1 VSGAGSDHF
10 FHNSENDM
18 ESKWYE
24 EFFHGLALDMWRNA
38 IGPEQTREEAGFIAE
53 ELGVAKG
60 AAILDV
66 PCGLGRHSLEL
77 ARLGYQVTG
86 LDLSV
91 DSLTEARRNASAAGL
106 SIDWVH
112 ADMTQ
117 VDRACGQERFE
128 GAFCFGNSFAYSD
141 YQDTLDFLSSVRRTL
156 KRGSLFVLE
165 TGLAA
170 ESLLPNLQLRRW
182 LPVGDLYMLSEA
194 TYKADSSQLQTRYT
208 FIRGSAIQTGT
219 ATYSVYTV
227 AELKR
232 MFATCG
238 LTVEAIYGS
247 TKRDAYA
254 LNSRLIL
261 VSRKRNE
268 PI

>member
-1 VSGAGSDHF
+1 MSGAGSDHF
-10 FHNSENDM
+10 FHNSENEM

-24 EFFHGLALDMWRNA
+24 EFFYGLALDMWRNA
-38 IGPEQTREEAGFIAE
+38 IGPEQTREEAGFIADV
-53 ELGVAKG
+53 LGVASG

-66 PCGLGRHSLEL
+66 PCGLGRHSLVL

-86 LDLSV
+86 LDLSAE
-91 DSLTEARRNASAAGL
+91 SLTEASSNASVAGL
-106 SIDWVH
+106 SIDWIYG
-112 ADMTQ
+112 DMKQ
-117 VDRACGQERFE
+117 VDQVCGQERFE

-141 YQDTLDFLSSVRRTL
+141 YQDALDFLSAIRRSLKAGSV
-156 KRGSLFVLE
+156 FVLE

-182 LPVGDLYMLSEA
+182 LPLGDLYMLSEA
-194 TYKADSSQLQTRYT
+194 TYKADLSQLQTRYT

-219 ATYSVYTV
+219 ATYSIYTV

-232 MFATCG
+232 MFAMCG

-247 TKRDAYA
+247 TKRAPYS

-261 VSRKRNE
+261 VSRTKNG
-268 PI
+268 